1 MTALPPGSTIGILGG
16 GQLGRMMSLA
26 AGRLGLKC
34 HIYSDV
40 WGPACDFAA
49 ASTIAP
55 YEDTAKIRAFAEAVD
70 VVTYEFENV
79 PLEAA
84 AAAEA
89 VAPVRPGPK
98 ALEVAQDRLT
108 EKTFIRDLGI
118 AVAPFAAVDG
128 TTSFD
133 AAAAA
138 IGDAGILKT
147 RRLGY
152 DGKGQVRISSAAE
165 LPGAFEALK
174 GMPSILEGLVPF
186 AFEVSV
192 LVVRGVDGETRF
204 YDVPVNTHKDGILDT
219 STVPSP
225 ISPAHAKRATELAA
239 SIADAL
245 GYVGVLGVGVADH
258 AVSPRDELPGVAVGH
273 VEQPR
278 EHADRKVCAH
288 LIDEVELF
296 LRERSIHR
304 LGGDAAQ
311 EGLVL
316 GDRLRRELALQHAA
330 KRAVTQ
336 PVGLEQRSA
345 LVLQVRVDL
354 FEVGELR
361 RREGLGVA
369 QNAHDVVVARHRP
382 EPAVGRFFARPVQ
395 AGRCAQLVEEAP
407 GRPVGEVVEVCKGE
421 VGRGRHERLLS

>member
-118 AVAPFAAVDG
+118 PVAPFAAVDG
-128 TTSFD
+128 TTSFN
-133 AAAAA
+133 AAVAA

-192 LVVRGVDGETRF
+192 LVVRGIDGETRF
-204 YDVPVNTHKDGILDT
+204 YDEPVNTHKDGILDT

-239 SIADAL
+239 GIADAL
-245 GYVGVLGVGVADH
+245 GYVGVLGVEMFYLGPDAAEPLVINEIAPRVHNSGHWTQDACLVSQFENHIRAVAGWPLGSTERHSDVTMTNLIGSDVDRWK
-258 AVSPRDELPGVAVGH
+258 ALAAEPGTALHLYGKPEARPGRKMGH
-273 VEQPR
+273 VNRIKP
-278 EHADRKVCAH
+278 
-288 LIDEVELF
+288 
-296 LRERSIHR
+296 
-304 LGGDAAQ
+304 
-311 EGLVL
+311 
-316 GDRLRRELALQHAA
+316 
-330 KRAVTQ
+330 
-336 PVGLEQRSA
+336 RSA
-345 LVLQVRVDL
+345 
-354 FEVGELR
+354 
-361 RREGLGVA
+361 
-369 QNAHDVVVARHRP
+369 
-382 EPAVGRFFARPVQ
+382 
-395 AGRCAQLVEEAP
+395 
-407 GRPVGEVVEVCKGE
+407 
-421 VGRGRHERLLS
+421 